1 MRKTYQLPRKN
12 LLVEVELDLFVGDV
26 YTKLFKRIPFEIL
39 KAKYVQN
46 PNSVIIVAVKRNKD
60 NCLIKRMAEIVH
72 ERKETNQ
79 ATKFEILASFCMHYQ
94 QCCGDN

>member
-1 MRKTYQLPRKN
+1 MRKTHQLPREN

-46 PNSVIIVAVKRNKD
+46 PNSVIIVAVKQNKD
-60 NCLIKRMAEIVH
+60 NCLIKRMAEIIH
-72 ERKETNQ
+72 EKERSTNRK
-79 ATKFEILASFCMHYQ
+79 F
-94 QCCGDN
+94 